1 MIRVFLVPPGTAAN
15 IRLSVQ
21 NNYTVDMNRKL
32 ETESRVS
39 RAADGFGVIHP
50 ASSKRVAAYLRE
62 SVLTR
67 GPLTN
72 HLILAGFLLLSLMLR
87 MWMLDKRWINP
98 DEGAHLMDAVFT
110 LQGHIPQVD
119 FAARQTFYVLVNAV
133 WLKLWG
139 VSYLYGRLFPM
150 TCSLLTGIMV
160 FLIARRLF
168 NEEIALL
175 AAITYLMLPLEVLN
189 SVVVKTEPLAN
200 LLACVSYY
208 LLLRYRGGGIGFP
221 FCSPDSLPLS
231 AIMLEN
237 PYSSYWY

>member
-1 MIRVFLVPPGTAAN
+1 
-15 IRLSVQ
+15 
-21 NNYTVDMNRKL
+21 MNRKL
-32 ETESRVS
+32 ETESRVGQ
-39 RAADGFGVIHP
+39 AADGVGVTRSEGPQRI
-50 ASSKRVAAYLRE
+50 AVDYGE

-67 GPLTN
+67 GSLTN
-72 HLILAGFLLLSLMLR
+72 YLILVAFFLLSLMLR
-87 MWMLDKRWINP
+87 VWMLDKRWINP

-119 FAARQTFYVLVNAV
+119 FAARQTFYVLANAV
-133 WLKLWG
+133 WLKVWG

-168 NEEIALL
+168 NEEIALM

-200 LLACVSYY
+200 LLACSSFY
-208 LLLRYRGGGIGFP
+208 LLLRYQGRTELA
-221 FCSPDSLPLS
+221 SSS
-231 AIMLEN
+231 ALRITSRARLLC
-237 PYSSYWY
+237 